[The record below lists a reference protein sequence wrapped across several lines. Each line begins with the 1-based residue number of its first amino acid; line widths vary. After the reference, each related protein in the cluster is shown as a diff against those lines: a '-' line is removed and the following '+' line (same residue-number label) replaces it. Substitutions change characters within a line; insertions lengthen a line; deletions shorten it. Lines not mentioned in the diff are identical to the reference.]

1 MENKMQPPASVASRK
16 RQNLT
21 LDLDTASQS
30 RRSKVQHLLTSP
42 DVQMLKLTSP
52 ELEKF
57 LVQNPSLATP
67 TPSGIYNFPKSVTE
81 EQYIY
86 AKGFEDAL
94 EQVKQADSS
103 QSEAATTLAGLS
115 AAVVNHFSNQDQG
128 QTGGGGGGGSVTNL
142 ASIPSLVPVDSKPP
156 KMPSPNHESDS
167 VTVKEE
173 PDDSFLNPDGG
184 PVSPVPSSS
193 GGYSDGGMYDSNMSP
208 IDMENQEKVKLE
220 RKRMRNRMAA
230 SKCRKRKLERIA
242 QLDERVKQLKAENAD
257 LAAVVKK
264 MKTSVASLKQEV
276 IEHANSGCEI
286 RWAESS
292 FANTS

>member
-1 MENKMQPPASVASRK
+1 MQPPASVASRK

-81 EQYIY
+81 EQYNY
-86 AKGFEDAL
+86 VKGFEDAL

-115 AAVVNHFSNQDQG
+115 AAVVNHFSNQG
-128 QTGGGGGGGSVTNL
+128 QSQSGEGGGGSVSNL
-142 ASIPSLVPVDSKPP
+142 SSIPSLVPVDSKPP
-156 KMPSPNHESDS
+156 TMPSPNHESES
-167 VTVKEE
+167 ITVKEE

-184 PVSPVPSSS
+184 PPVSPVPSSS

-286 RWAESS
+286 RWAEST